1 MNIRIKFIRLC
12 FHVYLGLGVNQNME
26 IDNTKTSSKKSMDGS
41 KSDDLI
47 NVRAI
52 ISCPSCGY
60 KKKFKNQFLRKNLEL
75 LTVAVKVFDYIT
87 CNKCGDLIK
96 LDLEF
101 NF

>member
-1 MNIRIKFIRLC
+1 
-12 FHVYLGLGVNQNME
+12 ME
-26 IDNTKTSSKKSMDGS
+26 INNAQNSSGESAESSNHDEP
-41 KSDDLI
+41 I
-47 NVRAI
+47 QVRAI
-52 ISCPSCGY
+52 ISCPTCGY
-60 KKKFKNQFLRKNLEL
+60 KKKFRNQFLRKDLEL

>member
-1 MNIRIKFIRLC
+1 
-12 FHVYLGLGVNQNME
+12 ME
-26 IDNTKTSSKKSMDGS
+26 IKDTQNNSGESIESSKHDE
-41 KSDDLI
+41 LI
-47 NVRAI
+47 HVRAI

-60 KKKFKNQFLRKNLEL
+60 KKKFRNQFLRKDLEL
-75 LTVAVKVFDYIT
+75 LVVAAKVFEFIT

>member
-1 MNIRIKFIRLC
+1 MIIILLR
-12 FHVYLGLGVNQNME
+12 VNYME
-26 IDNTKTSSKKSMDGS
+26 INNTQNNSRDPVESSKHDEPIQV
-41 KSDDLI
+41 L
-47 NVRAI
+47 AT
-52 ISCPSCGY
+52 ISCPNCGY
-60 KKKFKNQFLRKNLEL
+60 KKKFRNQFLRKDLEL